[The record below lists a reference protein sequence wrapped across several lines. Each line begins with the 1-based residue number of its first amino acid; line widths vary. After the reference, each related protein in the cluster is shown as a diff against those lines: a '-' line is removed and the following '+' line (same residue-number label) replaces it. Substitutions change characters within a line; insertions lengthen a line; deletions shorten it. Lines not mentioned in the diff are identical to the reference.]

1 MDSLKEKFERKNVS
15 YNLRSQPDFVIP
27 QVKTVYEGSNSLRYF
42 GPIIWRLIPT
52 ELIPTLI
59 PIVTHLLLLKVILD
73 SGHPMLVLLEY
84 ARILYLRQVY
94 RNRLTS
100 SSSSS
105 PKKQ

>member
-1 MDSLKEKFERKNVS
+1 MDNLKEKFERKNVS

-27 QVKTVYEGSNSLRYF
+27 QVKTVYEGSNSFSILWTYYMEINTN
-42 GPIIWRLIPT
+42 GY
-52 ELIPTLI
+52 IPTLI
-59 PIVTHLLLLKVILD
+59 PIVTHLLFLKVILD